1 MKEGFTQSMAFLH
14 SWAGLLF
21 GGVLFS
27 IFFCGSL
34 SVFRPEIDIW
44 ATPQLQ
50 GRGELNRAAALARGL
65 SLLEQEAPES
75 RQWRIS
81 LPSEREPVL
90 QVSWQ
95 DDNGATRTRRVAPH
109 NGEAVLA
116 TEGGRLF
123 ARYHHRLSIDDGRTS
138 RVGRWLIGVLGFA
151 MLVILVSGVFIH
163 RRLWRDLFVF
173 RPASSRQRSWTDVHN
188 VMSVLALPFHLVIV
202 CTGFAVNYWIYMPAA
217 IDTLYQGDWRTYR
230 ADVGQGAGN
239 DMRLADVPGAPSDNL
254 AFAALM
260 QRAEAVLG
268 QDGVS
273 SITLL
278 DRGRETAVAEF
289 RGRRD
294 DRIAQQM
301 DRVVLSG
308 VTGEVLTEVTSR
320 PPLFATQSVMVGI
333 HYVLFGGAPMRWLYF
348 SCGLAGAGMIATG
361 TLLFVHKR
369 RATARSV
376 PERRLLT
383 IAEHVN
389 VIAMAGLPLASIV
402 YMWGLRLLPQPLA
415 DRPHWEI
422 SVFFYTWLLSGLY
435 ATLRPVARAWIELL
449 TATSLLCLALPASG
463 WLLPGSDLPTTLRQG
478 DLATAGVDLV
488 TFAAGLGLALFTAYL
503 IRRRDTVLVLGKLAP
518 RPG

>member
-1 MKEGFTQSMAFLH
+1 MKQGFTQSMAFLH

-21 GGVLFS
+21 GGVLFT

-44 ATPQLQ
+44 ATPQLH
-50 GRGELNRAAALARGL
+50 GRGELDRPAALTLAL
-65 SLLEQEAPES
+65 SLLKQEAPES

-95 DDNGATRTRRVAPH
+95 DDTGAAHARRLAPH
-109 NGEAVLA
+109 NGEAVPA

-151 MLVILVSGVFIH
+151 MLVILVSGIFTH

-230 ADVGQGAGN
+230 ADVGQGGGN
-239 DMRLADVPGAPSDNL
+239 DMRLAEVRGAPRENL
-254 AFAALM
+254 PIAALM

-268 QDGVS
+268 QDGIS

-301 DRVVLSG
+301 NRVVLDG
-308 VTGEVLTEVTSR
+308 VTGEVVTEVTSR
-320 PPLFATQSVMVGI
+320 PPLFATQSVLVGI
-333 HYVLFGGAPMRWLYF
+333 HYVLFGGTPMRWLYF
-348 SCGLAGAGMIATG
+348 FCGMTGAGMIATG

-369 RATARSV
+369 KAKVRSV
-376 PERRLLT
+376 PERWLLKV
-383 IAEHVN
+383 AEHVN

-402 YMWGLRLLPQPLA
+402 YMWGLRLLPQQLA
-415 DRPHWEI
+415 DRPYWEI
-422 SVFFYTWLLSGLY
+422 SVFFYTLLLSALY
-435 ATLRPVARAWIELL
+435 AAFRPIARAWTELL
-449 TATSLLCLALPASG
+449 AAISLLCLALPLSG
-463 WLLPGSDLPTTLRQG
+463 WLFPASDLPTTLRLG
-478 DLATAGVDLV
+478 DLATAGVDLA
-488 TFAAGLGLALFTAYL
+488 TFAAGLGLALFTSYL
-503 IRRRDTVLVLGKLAP
+503 IRRRDMLVVLGKP
-518 RPG
+518 SRRPG